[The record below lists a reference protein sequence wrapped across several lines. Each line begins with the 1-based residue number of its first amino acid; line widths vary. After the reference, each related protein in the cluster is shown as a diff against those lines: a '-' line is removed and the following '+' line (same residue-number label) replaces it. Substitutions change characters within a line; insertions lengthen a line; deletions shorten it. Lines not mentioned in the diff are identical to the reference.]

1 MQVTLMAS
9 ESGVEHGGGLSE
21 YISHHL
27 HHLSSKEQHSM
38 FDFSI
43 VHWDTLFFSLLC
55 AAIVLILLRI
65 AAARATAGV
74 PGKFQTAVEMLVE
87 MVEEQAKAMVHG
99 SLKYIAPLAL
109 TVFCWVA
116 FMNAI
121 DLLPVDWLPRFG
133 HWASG
138 GRIEYLRPLP
148 TADINLTFGLALGVL
163 VLAFYYSIKI
173 KGAGGFLHELLTAPF
188 GAAKIGV
195 NPLSWIAVL
204 LLGLANLLFNL
215 IEYVGRTFSHGM
227 RLFGNMYAGELI
239 FFLIAGLGGSMT
251 LVGISLHLIT
261 GTAWAIFHI
270 LIVLLQAF
278 IFMMLTLA
286 YLGQAHAHH

>member
-9 ESGVEHGGGLSE
+9 ESGGGHGGGLSE

-27 HHLSSKEQHSM
+27 HHLSNKEQHSM
-38 FDFSI
+38 FDLSV

-55 AAIVLILLRI
+55 AAVILLVLRL
-65 AAARATAGV
+65 AAGRATAGV

-87 MVEEQAKAMVHG
+87 MVEEQAKTMVHG

-116 FMNAI
+116 VMNAV
-121 DLLPVDWLPRFG
+121 DLLPVDWFPTAARKLG
-133 HWASG
+133 VA
-138 GRIEYLRPLP
+138 YLRPLP
-148 TADINLTFGLALGVL
+148 TADLNMTFGLALGVL

-173 KGAGGFLHELLTAPF
+173 KGLGGFLHELVGAPF
-188 GAAKIGV
+188 GQTKLTL
-195 NPLSWIAVL
+195 NPLSWILAL
-204 LLGLANLLFNL
+204 LLGAANLAMNI
-215 IEYVGRTFSHGM
+215 IEYAGRTFSHGM

-251 LVGISLHLIT
+251 VVGIALHLVT

-278 IFMMLTLA
+278 VFMMLTLA
-286 YLGQAHAHH
+286 YIGQAHAHH

>member
-9 ESGVEHGGGLSE
+9 ESGGEHGEGLSG
-21 YISHHL
+21 YIAHHL
-27 HHLSSKEQHSM
+27 HHLESKEQHSM
-38 FDFSI
+38 FDFSV

-55 AAIVLILLRI
+55 AAIVLILLRL
-65 AAARATAGV
+65 AASRATAGV

-87 MVEEQAKAMVHG
+87 MVDEQAKAMVHG
-99 SLKYIAPLAL
+99 SLTYIAPLAL

-116 FMNAI
+116 VMNAI
-121 DLLPVDWLPRFG
+121 DLLPVDWLP
-133 HWASG
+133 AA
-138 GRIEYLRPLP
+138 GRKVGVEYLRPLP

-188 GAAKIGV
+188 GAAKLSI

-204 LLGLANLLFNL
+204 LLGLANLLFNM

-251 LVGISLHLIT
+251 IVGISLHLIT